1 MMALKCMFP
10 LSKLNGNTTGRYFL
24 RSIKL
29 QVGSQLPEIM
39 LFERINNSVESV
51 NISELYRSKKGV
63 LFSVVGAFTPGCS
76 NAHIPEYINHYQAFR
91 KAGYDLIACVSV
103 NDPFVMSA
111 WCRQTKS
118 EGKIKMLADPK
129 GDFTKALGMEL
140 DCTKLLG
147 NIRSKRYSIV
157 LENSI
162 VQSINLEP
170 DHTGLA
176 CLLCIKNMKSP
187 H

>member
-118 EGKIKMLADPK
+118 EGKVRKKLEFNVFLYFTIQLA
-129 GDFTKALGMEL
+129 EL
-140 DCTKLLG
+140 
-147 NIRSKRYSIV
+147 
-157 LENSI
+157 
-162 VQSINLEP
+162 
-170 DHTGLA
+170 LA
-176 CLLCIKNMKSP
+176 YRAKCLAEFRLSLHSEFKF
-187 H
+187 HQG